1 MSSNEAAKGKVVK
14 VEDLEA
20 LIAEWQEIMSES
32 VYGSVVDTLGDC
44 AADIQKLINRAN
56 TQ

>member
-1 MSSNEAAKGKVVK
+1 MSNSQSGKVVK

-20 LIAEWQEIMSES
+20 LIAEWKKIMDES

-44 AADIQKLINRAN
+44 AFDIQKLINNAKD
-56 TQ
+56 TP